1 MSFLTEIA
9 DALFVLMD
17 KEIIENTARY
27 IPENNTCILQFA
39 RDLTL
44 NVPKGSIA
52 VVSIEDITENGFV
65 QSNMM
70 VFSVC
75 GDQKS
80 NYGVTFEGKTIGAKY
95 WAEGGPWWTTL
106 QRALIKANSN
116 DDRAD
121 LVVHLEIIPSAN
133 DFSSPSF
140 SSFHEISFK

>member
-39 RDLTL
+39 KDLTFT
-44 NVPKGSIA
+44 VPKGSTA
-52 VVSIEDITENGFV
+52 VVSIEDVTENGFV

-75 GDQKS
+75 GSEKS
-80 NYGVTFEGKTIGAKY
+80 NYGLTFEGKTIAAKY
-95 WAEGGPWWTTL
+95 WAEGGPSWTAL

-116 DDRAD
+116 DDRAN
-121 LVVHLEIIPSAN
+121 LVVHLEIIPSSD

-140 SSFHEISFK
+140 SSFHEIPFK